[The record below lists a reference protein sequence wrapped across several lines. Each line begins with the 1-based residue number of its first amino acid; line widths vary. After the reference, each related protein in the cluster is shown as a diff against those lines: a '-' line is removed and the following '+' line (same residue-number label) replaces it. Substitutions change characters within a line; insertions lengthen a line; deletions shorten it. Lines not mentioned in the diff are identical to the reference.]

1 MESIK
6 KFYIAAAIIL
16 LLIVG
21 FAIYLGYNAKQSLLY
36 QQVEGY
42 DLTYKTCM
50 SQCSSPSIIE
60 TQEQC
65 EQKCLDDY
73 EERKGIE

>member
-1 MESIK
+1 MDPIK
-6 KFYIAAAIIL
+6 KFYVAAAIIL
-16 LLIVG
+16 LFIGG
-21 FAIYLGYNAKQSLLY
+21 FAIYLGYNVKQSLLY

-42 DLTYKTCM
+42 DLKYETCM
-50 SQCSSPSIIE
+50 SQCSSPNLIE

-65 EQKCLDDY
+65 EQKCFDDY

>member
-1 MESIK
+1 MEPIK
-6 KFYIAAAIIL
+6 KFYVAAAIIL
-16 LLIVG
+16 LFIVG

-42 DLTYKTCM
+42 DLKYNTCIG
-50 SQCSSPSIIE
+50 QCSSPSIIE

-65 EQKCLDDY
+65 EQACLDGY
-73 EERKGIE
+73 NERKGIE